1 MAKGTVP
8 ATKRAV
14 KNFVAI
20 PSQNVVFRKTGY
32 SFSFLIE
39 KEDAP
44 VQVMGDDPFL
54 EIIKDPFQIF
64 SIGDYFVEQRRSHFR
79 FSSICN
85 FDNQEN
91 RICI

>member
-1 MAKGTVP
+1 MAKGTLP
-8 ATKRAV
+8 AAKRAV

-20 PSQNVVFRKTGY
+20 LSQNVVFRKTGY

-54 EIIKDPFQIF
+54 EIVKDPFQIF
-64 SIGDYFVEQRRSHFR
+64 SIGDYFVEQQRSHFHC
-79 FSSICN
+79 F
-85 FDNQEN
+85 
-91 RICI
+91 

>member
-8 ATKRAV
+8 AAKRAV

-32 SFSFLIE
+32 SFRFLIK

-54 EIIKDPFQIF
+54 EIVKNPFQIF
-64 SIGDYFVEQRRSHFR
+64 SIGDYFIEQQRGHFD
-79 FSSICN
+79 FV
-85 FDNQEN
+85 
-91 RICI
+91 